1 MTTFALARRIIPPD
15 GIEDQ
20 LACYA
25 AMRRNR
31 SLAAAAPA
39 RRYRRVVPARAGSG
53 TSRAKGGGHTFTGL
67 KHVRIGIG
75 GIALAAMVLAG
86 TGWGIV
92 RAAPQ
97 QDLRALLTDRPATER
112 RRPGP
117 REFYFT
123 RGIYHSPWR
132 WHRSWATDFPKADRQ
147 FMAAVD
153 SLVDMD
159 VANHENAVRLDDP
172 DLRRFPFLYML
183 EIEGMALT
191 ASEVAGLR
199 DYLLAGGFLVVDDFW
214 GEYAFADLEHE
225 MRRVLPEHPIAEI
238 PPEHPIFNTV
248 YRIEEIVQVP
258 AIGRYY
264 GGVTTECYGCDVF
277 MRGIFDDA
285 GRLMVVI
292 NGNTDLGDA
301 WEWFERPEYPLQFSS
316 FAVQMGV
323 NFIVYAMSH

>member
-1 MTTFALARRIIPPD
+1 MAF
-15 GIEDQ
+15 
-20 LACYA
+20 
-25 AMRRNR
+25 
-31 SLAAAAPA
+31 
-39 RRYRRVVPARAGSG
+39 
-53 TSRAKGGGHTFTGL
+53 
-67 KHVRIGIG
+67 G
-75 GIALAAMVLAG
+75 GIALAATVLAG
-86 TGWGIV
+86 AGWGIV
-92 RAAPQ
+92 SVAAQ
-97 QDLRALLTDRPATER
+97 QDLRALLTDRPTIER
-112 RRPGP
+112 QRPGP
-117 REFYFT
+117 SEFYFT
-123 RGIYHSPWR
+123 RGVYHSPWR
-132 WHRSWATDFPKADRQ
+132 WNRSWATDFPKADLQ

-153 SLVDMD
+153 TLVDMD
-159 VANHENAVRLDDP
+159 VADHENAVRLDDP

-191 ASEVAGLR
+191 VSEVAGLR